1 MLSKSQ
7 EGYTN
12 DMKGLSSSGLN
23 VLTMKSRNNQKKD
36 TKKGQTTISSS
47 KRKSNVLGNTTH
59 TENNVY
65 ESAQFKT
72 MKNSLNNLFR
82 TYSTTKDENRTQKKS
97 IDPHKKKSS
106 SPAINNVYSDEK
118 YNKSSSQSNN
128 MSSKRYYMSMYVNVE
143 HI

>member
-1 MLSKSQ
+1 M
-7 EGYTN
+7 
-12 DMKGLSSSGLN
+12 
-23 VLTMKSRNNQKKD
+23 
-36 TKKGQTTISSS
+36 
-47 KRKSNVLGNTTH
+47 
-59 TENNVY
+59 Y

-118 YNKSSSQSNN
+118 YNKASS
-128 MSSKRYYMSMYVNVE
+128 
-143 HI
+143 